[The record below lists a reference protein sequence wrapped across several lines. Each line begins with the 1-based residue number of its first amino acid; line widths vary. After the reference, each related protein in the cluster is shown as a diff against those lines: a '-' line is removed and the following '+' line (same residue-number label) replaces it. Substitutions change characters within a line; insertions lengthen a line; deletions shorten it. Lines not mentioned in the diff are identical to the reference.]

1 MSSFAM
7 VLFIQSP
14 TQEAGARSKEMLTS
28 WRQIARDQSKV
39 SPLLLMTLARIDGYF
54 AAGLSGVFSLP
65 AHVEA
70 ALSP

>member
-1 MSSFAM
+1 MSSLVM
-7 VLFIQSP
+7 VVFIQSP
-14 TQEAGARSKEMLTS
+14 TQEAAARSKEMLMF

-39 SPLLLMTLARIDGYF
+39 SPMLLMTLARIDGYF
-54 AAGLSGVFSLP
+54 AAGLHDVFSLP